1 MLKAK
6 KKIKAFETPAAAQS
20 LSLWDRILDFFQ
32 DNSKFVWG
40 AVGTVAALA
49 IILLIYFNNKAQEEH
64 EASSK
69 LAAVQVLYMQNN
81 FQQAVDGDPSRAIM
95 GLKDLASYYDGTK
108 AGEQASLM
116 LGNAYLYLGKY
127 DDAIAAFKDAD
138 VSAPLLKAAVKAGT
152 AAAYAAKKMYLEA
165 AQLYEEAVDIY
176 PVEMVAADRCIAAGR
191 NYARAGNKEKA
202 LEMYQRVKKEFKYPG
217 YAQDIDIFISELGI
231 QSEG

>member
-6 KKIKAFETPAAAQS
+6 KKIKAFDSSPTTQS
-20 LSLWDRILDFFQ
+20 LSLWDRTLDFFQ
-32 DNSKFVWG
+32 ENSKTLWG
-40 AVGTVAALA
+40 AIGALAALA

-69 LAAVQVLYMQNN
+69 LAAVQVLYVQNN

-95 GLKDLASYYDGTK
+95 GLKDLASYYDGTT

-127 DDAIAAFKDAD
+127 DEAIATYKDTD
-138 VSAPLLKAAVKAGT
+138 VSAPLLKAAVKAGMAT
-152 AAAYAAKKMYLEA
+152 AYAAKKMYLEA

-191 NYARAGNKEKA
+191 NYAKAGKKEKA
-202 LEMYQRVKKEFKYPG
+202 LEMYQRVKKEFRYPE
-217 YAQDIDIFISELGI
+217 YVRNIDVFINELGLNTE
-231 QSEG
+231 S

>member
-6 KKIKAFETPAAAQS
+6 KKIKAFETPSTPLS

-32 DNSKFVWG
+32 ENSKTLWG
-40 AVGTVAALA
+40 VVGAVAALA
-49 IILLIYFNNKAQEEH
+49 VILLIYFNNKAQEEH
-64 EASSK
+64 EATSK
-69 LAAVQVLYMQNN
+69 LAAVEVLYVQNN

-95 GLKDLASYYDGTK
+95 GLKDLASYYDGTT

-127 DDAIAAFKDAD
+127 DEAIAAYEDAD
-138 VSAPLLKAAVKAGT
+138 VSAPVLKAAVKAGMAT
-152 AAAYAAKKMYLEA
+152 AYAAKKMYLEA

-191 NYARAGNKEKA
+191 NYAKAGKKKKA
-202 LEMYQRVKKEFKYPG
+202 LEMFERVKKEFQYPA
-217 YAQDIDIFISELGI
+217 YVRDIDVFINELDMDSE
-231 QSEG
+231 S